1 VCRPGF
7 FCAALPAF
15 LRGFSLMV
23 TTVKCPTCQR
33 PVVWSTDNAWRP
45 FCSERCK
52 QVDLG
57 AWAAERFAIPG
68 EPAEQDDIPPAR
80 HD

>member
-1 VCRPGF
+1 
-7 FCAALPAF
+7 
-15 LRGFSLMV
+15 MV